1 MNERDQGTPT
11 ASPYQIFMLV
21 CCVFVLAVLVLEFT
35 LDLDSEVLRILFY
48 LDTAFCAVF
57 FVDFV
62 LSLARA
68 KDRKRYMITWG
79 WVDLLSSVPTI
90 PELRAFR
97 LGRILRILR
106 FLRGIRAARVVGS
119 FWKGRRA
126 QTTALVAVSVAILT
140 VVGSSI
146 AILYLERPAGGDI
159 GAGPTALWWSFFTVM
174 TGQQADPLPITA
186 AGRAIGLGLMTVGAA
201 LVGTLTAT
209 LVSWVVRP
217 REDAKDR
224 QLTDIR
230 EELAEIRSLLE
241 AR

>member
-1 MNERDQGTPT
+1 MTEADRKAPT

-21 CCVFVLAVLVLEFT
+21 CSVLVLVALVVELALA
-35 LDLDSEVLRILFY
+35 LDPEILRILFFA
-48 LDTAFCAVF
+48 DTAFCVVF
-57 FVDFV
+57 FADFL

-68 KDRKRYMITWG
+68 EDRKRYMITWG
-79 WVDLLSSVPTI
+79 WVDLLSSLPAIT
-90 PELRAFR
+90 ELRAFR
-97 LGRILRILR
+97 IGRILRILR
-106 FLRGIRAARVVGS
+106 FLRAARAARVVGS
-119 FWKGRRA
+119 FWMGRRA

-159 GAGPTALWWSFFTVM
+159 GSGPIALWWSFFTVM
-174 TGQQADPLPITA
+174 TGQQADPLPVTP

-224 QLTDIR
+224 RLTEIR